1 YELRRQL
8 LDLVTVRLPN
18 GEGFRQA
25 AKDRVIG
32 CAFGVKLDFAK
43 AALAKR
49 ALITFARSQALDQID
64 RRAKRQRHL
73 LLPATDTQHRL
84 RCALNHV
91 ENSGERFG

>member
-1 YELRRQL
+1 MRRRIEEAEYNSVLAIPL
-8 LDLVTVRLPN
+8 L
-18 GEGFRQA
+18 

-32 CAFGVKLDFAK
+32 CAFRVKLDFAK

-49 ALITFARSQALDQID
+49 ALITFTRSQALDQID